1 MKQNEVKQM
10 KPGNSKEE
18 EKKTT
23 TNKNNRKK
31 YVHAN
36 DY

>member
-10 KPGNSKEE
+10 KPGNSKERK
-18 EKKTT
+18 KKTT